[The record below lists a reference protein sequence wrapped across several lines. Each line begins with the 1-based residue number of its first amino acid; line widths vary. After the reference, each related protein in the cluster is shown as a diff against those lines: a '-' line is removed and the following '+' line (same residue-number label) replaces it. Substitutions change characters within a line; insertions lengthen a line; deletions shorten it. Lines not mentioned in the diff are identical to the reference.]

1 LELLQHAKKV
11 LCSTLNV
18 LLEDLSLLRIKLGG
32 KVLYV
37 AFDECNK
44 LLLVESRL
52 FLQVEAMVI
61 TRQSRKQEKNNK

>member
-37 AFDECNK
+37 TFDERHE

-52 FLQVEAMVI
+52 FL
-61 TRQSRKQEKNNK
+61 